1 MAVQPTVVRVK
12 IFGQE
17 YGVKGDADADYIKKV
32 AEYVDAKMRDVE
44 ETLSHGSSPLK
55 IAVLA
60 ALNLTDELFM
70 AWEERDKLKSDIE
83 SKARALTER
92 MSRELDEDV

>member
-1 MAVQPTVVRVK
+1 MSTEPIVVRVK

-17 YGVKGDADADYIKKV
+17 YGIKAEADADYIRKV
-32 AEYVDAKMRDVE
+32 AEYLDAKMRDVE
-44 ETLSHGSSPLK
+44 ETLPAGSTPMK

-70 AWEERDKLKSDIE
+70 AWEERDRMRQELED
-83 SKARALTER
+83 RAKQLSEK
-92 MSRELDEDV
+92 MARELGEF

>member
-1 MAVQPTVVRVK
+1 MAVQPTIVRVK

-17 YGVKGDADADYIKKV
+17 YGVKGDADSDYIKKV

-44 ETLSHGSSPLK
+44 ETLSQGSSPLK

-70 AWEERDKLKSDIE
+70 AWEERDSLRRDIE
-83 SKARALTER
+83 TRARALTEK
-92 MSRELDEDV
+92 MNRELEE

>member
-1 MAVQPTVVRVK
+1 MAVQPTVVRVR

-44 ETLSHGSSPLK
+44 ETLASNSSPLK

-70 AWEERDKLKSDIE
+70 AWEERDKLKSDVE
-83 SKARALTER
+83 SRARILSER
-92 MSRELDEDV
+92 MTKEIEEE

>member
-1 MAVQPTVVRVK
+1 MSTEPVVVRIK

-17 YGVKGDADADYIKKV
+17 YGVKGDADSDYIRKV

-44 ETLSHGSSPLK
+44 ETLPKGSSPLK
-55 IAVLA
+55 VAVLA

-70 AWEERDKLKSDIE
+70 AWDERDKMRQELEDR
-83 SKARALTER
+83 ARLLSEKMT
-92 MSRELDEDV
+92 RELGDL

>member
-1 MAVQPTVVRVK
+1 MAVQPTVVRVR

-44 ETLSHGSSPLK
+44 ETLTQGSSPLK

-70 AWEERDKLKSDIE
+70 AWEERDKLKNDIE
-83 SKARALTER
+83 AKARALTER
-92 MSRELDEDV
+92 MNKALDDD

>member
-1 MAVQPTVVRVK
+1 MTEQPTVVRVR

-17 YGVKGDADADYIKKV
+17 YGVKGDADADYIRKV

-44 ETLSHGSSPLK
+44 ESMAQGGSPLK
-55 IAVLA
+55 ISVLA

-70 AWEERDKLKSDIE
+70 AWDERDKLKREIE
-83 SKARALTER
+83 EKARALSEKL
-92 MSRELDEDV
+92 SREVDD